1 MPALPPDQRQEPRLA
16 ARHWVAL
23 GLALGVLVGA
33 GLWLV
38 LGKPL
43 PLPPDGALPAIAPD
57 EAGLAHEWARQRKWM
72 VDRQLAQRDIQ
83 SERVLAAM
91 NRVPR
96 HLFVP
101 TEMRHAAYDD
111 RPLPIGHEQTI
122 SQPYI
127 VALMTQAADPQ
138 PQHRVLEVG
147 TGSGYQTAVLADLT
161 AEVYTI
167 ELVPELAAEAQ
178 ARLHR
183 LGYRNVKARQGDG
196 YLGWPDAAPFDSIL
210 VTCGADHVPEPL
222 FDQLK
227 PGGRMVIPVGDSP
240 RGLWLR
246 VITKSHDG
254 SQHSRDLI
262 PVAFVPMRR
271 SATASDK

>member
-1 MPALPPDQRQEPRLA
+1 
-16 ARHWVAL
+16 
-23 GLALGVLVGA
+23 
-33 GLWLV
+33 
-38 LGKPL
+38 
-43 PLPPDGALPAIAPD
+43 
-57 EAGLAHEWARQRKWM
+57 M
-72 VDRQLAQRDIQ
+72 VDRQLARRDIH

-101 TEMRHAAYDD
+101 AEVYPSAYDD
-111 RPLPIGHEQTI
+111 QPLPIGHEQTI

-138 PQHRVLEVG
+138 PQHRVLEIG
-147 TGSGYQTAVLADLT
+147 TGSGYQAAVLADLT

-167 ELVPELAAEAQ
+167 ELVPELAAEVQ
-178 ARLHR
+178 ARLSR
-183 LGYRNVKARQGDG
+183 IGYLNVIAKQGDG
-196 YLGWPDAAPFDSIL
+196 YLGWPEAAPFDSIL
-210 VTCGADHVPEPL
+210 VTCGADHVPQPL

-227 PGGRMVIPVGDSP
+227 PGGRMVIPVGDAP
-240 RGLWLR
+240 CGLWLR

-254 SQHSRDLI
+254 AQHSRDLI

-271 SATASDK
+271 AATGSDK